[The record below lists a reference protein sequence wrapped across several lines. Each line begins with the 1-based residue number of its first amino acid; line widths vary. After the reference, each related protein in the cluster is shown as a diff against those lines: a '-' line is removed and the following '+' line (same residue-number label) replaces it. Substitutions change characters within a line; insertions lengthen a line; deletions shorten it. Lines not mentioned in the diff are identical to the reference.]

1 MRKAMR
7 HFLITAVIAESDVVS
22 KNYFSSLIIVISQ
35 VWSAWQQT
43 VLCVCNGSGR
53 RRVWIVLTD

>member
-1 MRKAMR
+1 MR

-35 VWSAWQQT
+35 VWSA
-43 VLCVCNGSGR
+43 
-53 RRVWIVLTD
+53 